1 MYEEVFKSTKPF
13 QRCLVSSTLQ
23 KYCRKQGKTIPFPQ
37 LPRKTHDFGK
47 NRAFLGKNKKPTRS
61 ARKNKK
67 KSYNINKKA
76 RKYPHFPASL
86 FPTLFPINCCIWEK
100 SGLSWEKS
108 RHYWEKS
115 HVSWENGNLV
125 KNIVHAPHA
134 LKGQKLLAQGNRP
147 G

>member
-1 MYEEVFKSTKPF
+1 MLSREKTRKKRIILTK
-13 QRCLVSSTLQ
+13 
-23 KYCRKQGKTIPFPQ
+23 KQEIPSFSC
-37 LPRKTHDFGK
+37 
-47 NRAFLGKNKKPTRS
+47 KPS
-61 ARKNKK
+61 
-67 KSYNINKKA
+67 
-76 RKYPHFPASL
+76 
-86 FPTLFPINCCIWEK
+86 PTLFPINCCIWEK

>member
-23 KYCRKQGKTIPFPQ
+23 KYCENKGKTIPFPQ
-37 LPRKTHDFGK
+37 LPRKTHNFGK
-47 NRAFLGKNKKPTRS
+47 NRAFLGKIKSLHAQQGKT
-61 ARKNKK
+61 RKNRIILTKRQE
-67 KSYNINKKA
+67 NTLI
-76 RKYPHFPASL
+76 FLQAS
-86 FPTLFPINCCIWEK
+86 PTLFPINCCIWEK

-134 LKGQKLLAQGNRP
+134 LFYSNWASFERIF
-147 G
+147 

>member
-1 MYEEVFKSTKPF
+1 MF
-13 QRCLVSSTLQ
+13 QDHQ
-23 KYCRKQGKTIPFPQ
+23 TISALSCFFDAAKV
-37 LPRKTHDFGK
+37 LRKTRQNNAFPTTSPKNPQFWEKSGISWEKQMAYSLSREKSMK
-47 NRAFLGKNKKPTRS
+47 NRKILTKSNKTPLFCCK
-61 ARKNKK
+61 
-67 KSYNINKKA
+67 
-76 RKYPHFPASL
+76 L
-86 FPTLFPINCCIWEK
+86 FPTLSPKNKGVWEK

-134 LKGQKLLAQGNRP
+134 LKGQKLLAQGTRP

>member
-1 MYEEVFKSTKPF
+1 M
-13 QRCLVSSTLQ
+13 L
-23 KYCRKQGKTIPFPQ
+23 FPQ
-37 LPRKTHDFGK
+37 LPRKTHNFGK
-47 NRAFLGKNKKPTRS
+47 NRAFLGKNKWATRS
-61 ARKNKK
+61 VGKK
-67 KSYNINKKA
+67 QEKKRIILTKSKKIPSFFC
-76 RKYPHFPASL
+76 KL

-100 SGLSWEKS
+100 SGLS
-108 RHYWEKS
+108 WEKS